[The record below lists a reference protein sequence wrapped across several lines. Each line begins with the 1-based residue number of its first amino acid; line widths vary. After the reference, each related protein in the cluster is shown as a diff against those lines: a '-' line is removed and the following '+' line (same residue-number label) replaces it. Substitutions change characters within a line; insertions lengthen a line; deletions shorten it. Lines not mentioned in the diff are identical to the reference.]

1 MKHIKD
7 IFSYCPVPCVATI
20 GSFDGVHLGHRA
32 MLAESRE
39 HALRL
44 GLPLMVLTFS
54 RHPRLLFDGNCE
66 PFLLSDNEAKA
77 LMLADA
83 GADIVVELDFDTQMA
98 GMDAARFM
106 KEILKERLD
115 VRLLA
120 VGYDHRFG
128 KPCEG
133 ECFDCY
139 AAYGKELGID
149 VVKLSSFTMDGVAV
163 SSSVVRRA
171 LVMGD
176 VEKAYRV
183 LGHRYAFEGTVV
195 HGAGFGREL
204 GFPTANILPVEEM
217 MLLPADGVYEVDA
230 CVEGLCYKGVMNIGV
245 KPTVAGGALRTI
257 EVHLID
263 FSADIYGKRIVIEI
277 IRRLRD
283 EQRFENFEAL
293 RSQIEYDVARVMKGI

>member
-1 MKHIKD
+1 LQQQAY
-7 IFSYCPVPCVATI
+7 S
-20 GSFDGVHLGHRA
+20 
-32 MLAESRE
+32 
-39 HALRL
+39 
-44 GLPLMVLTFS
+44 
-54 RHPRLLFDGNCE
+54 
-66 PFLLSDNEAKA
+66 
-77 LMLADA
+77 
-83 GADIVVELDFDTQMA
+83 
-98 GMDAARFM
+98 
-106 KEILKERLD
+106 
-115 VRLLA
+115 VRLLTSIEEKKQLVKA
-120 VGYDHRFG
+120 LGVNKFITIPFGKEFSRNTTREFLKNYLKEKYGVSTLIIGYDHRFG